1 MFRATFSAS
10 PQLRLPD
17 RLPLAVPAAAPA
29 AAEFQAFASDASVEG
44 KVLEAGRQLAAA
56 DVAVAQR
63 HPSVDP
69 RRQQAAGQPA
79 AAVQPAL
86 QFLHHRHERARQR
99 QVEAGQAEL
108 AAQRLARQAR
118 VDLRLHPQL
127 AELRSAEVEGGI
139 DAVGR
144 QPALQA
150 QAVVA
155 DVDPLALVAQ
165 AQRTAAGVQADHA
178 ARAAGRNVQLQ
189 VAVQLALPGEVLGE
203 PLLQA
208 VQREV
213 AQGVAQPRL
222 GQQALLAAAEAGGA
236 GYPAMC
242 AEIDPA
248 VGQPLQARRLL

>member
-17 RLPLAVPAAAPA
+17 RLPWPYLPLRQPPPSSRLSPAMR
-29 AAEFQAFASDASVEG
+29 ASR

-86 QFLHHRHERARQR
+86 QFLHHRHERARHR

-108 AAQRLARQAR
+108 AAQRLARRAR

-189 VAVQLALPGEVLGE
+189 VAVQLALPGEILGE

-242 AEIDPA
+242 AEIDLA